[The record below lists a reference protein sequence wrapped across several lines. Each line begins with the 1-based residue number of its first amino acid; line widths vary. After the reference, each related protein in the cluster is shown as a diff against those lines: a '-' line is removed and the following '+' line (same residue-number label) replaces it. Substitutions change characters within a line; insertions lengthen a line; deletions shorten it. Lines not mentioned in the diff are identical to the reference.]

1 MAIQEKIDDILII
14 GGGPVGLYGA
24 YVAGLHRFK
33 VRIVERLER
42 LGGQAEYLFP
52 DKPVYDV
59 GGIPAITGRQLVEQL
74 KRQAYQSSFLE
85 VSLGEAALRL
95 ERQPDLWVL
104 DTTKGRHYARCV
116 IITAGIG
123 EFRPRKLDNPR
134 VDGWEGQGVHYVVD
148 RLSVFQG
155 RRVLVVGGGNSA
167 ADWAMALIPLA
178 RSVTMIHR
186 RSEFQCHADSL
197 AKLRAAPEVT
207 MIPNATL
214 EGCDGV
220 GHVASATI
228 RRLDLDRE
236 ETLPVEEVIVAI
248 GLIPEPGPLAEWGL
262 IMVGPE
268 IQVDARMATNL
279 PMVYAAGD
287 IVHYP
292 GKVKLMATGFGE
304 VATAVE
310 SARQALKAMGIAPH

>member
-1 MAIQEKIDDILII
+1 MDGADDILII

-24 YVAGLHRFK
+24 YLAGLHRLR

-59 GGIPAITGRQLVEQL
+59 GGIPAITGRGLVEQL
-74 KRQAYQSSFLE
+74 KQQAFQYPLKLA
-85 VSLGEAALRL
+85 LGETAWRL
-95 ERQPDLWVL
+95 ERGTDLWVVET
-104 DTTKGRHYARCV
+104 DRRRYPARCV

-123 EFRPRKLDNPR
+123 EFTPRRLDNPA
-134 VDGWEGQGVHYVVD
+134 VDRWEGRGVHYVVD
-148 RLSVFQG
+148 RLAAFDD

-167 ADWAMALIPLA
+167 ADWAMALIPRA

-186 RSEFQCHADSL
+186 RNEFQCHADSL
-197 AKLRAAPEVT
+197 AKLRAAPNVT
-207 MIPNATL
+207 MIPNAALDACLGEDRVT
-214 EGCDGV
+214 
-220 GHVASATI
+220 AAQI
-228 RRLDLDRE
+228 RRLDRDAV
-236 ETLPVEEVIVAI
+236 ETVPVDEVIVAI
-248 GLIPEPGPLAEWGL
+248 GLIPQPGPLAEWGL
-262 IMVGPE
+262 VMVGAE

-292 GKVKLMATGFGE
+292 GKVKLIATGFGE

-310 SARQALKAMGIAPH
+310 SARQALKAMGITRE